1 MLKTLKN
8 KKAEGYIDVAVAVL
22 VIALVLVL
30 IISIWSM
37 VTLKQDMTY
46 MCNELL
52 EVATVTGEIGPEVQA
67 RFAELCTESGFTPT
81 VEFSATYFDYATGK
95 VQLGDV
101 ISVTLTTEMIL
112 PVLIRLR
119 GRPFCARQHININ
132 IRLPTSSHICATS
145 KCRGLRR
152 DTIME

>member
-46 MCNELL
+46 MC
-52 EVATVTGEIGPEVQA
+52 TVTIPPMNMVLTLKLPSM
-67 RFAELCTESGFTPT
+67 R
-81 VEFSATYFDYATGK
+81 DM
-95 VQLGDV
+95 
-101 ISVTLTTEMIL
+101 ISREE
-112 PVLIRLR
+112 R
-119 GRPFCARQHININ
+119 
-132 IRLPTSSHICATS
+132 
-145 KCRGLRR
+145 
-152 DTIME
+152 

>member
-52 EVATVTGEIGPEVQA
+52 EVATVTGRIGPEVEA
-67 RFAELCTESGFTPT
+67 RFAELCAESGFTPT
-81 VEFSATYFDYATGK
+81 VQFSATYFDYATGK

-101 ISVTLTTEMIL
+101 ISVTLTT
-112 PVLIRLR
+112 
-119 GRPFCARQHININ
+119 
-132 IRLPTSSHICATS
+132 
-145 KCRGLRR
+145 
-152 DTIME
+152 

>member
-1 MLKTLKN
+1 MIKALKN

-52 EVATVTGEIGPEVQA
+52 EVATVTGQIGPEVEA
-67 RFAELCTESGFTPT
+67 RFAELCAEAGFTPT
-81 VEFSATYFDYATGK
+81 VEISATYFDYAAGK

-112 PVLIRLR
+112 PGFGGFEL
-119 GRPFCARQHININ
+119 PFDVSVTQ
-132 IRLPTSSHICATS
+132 S
-145 KCRGLRR
+145 GLSRM
-152 DTIME
+152 DWK

>member
-46 MCNELL
+46 MCTIEKLLHFELPHSFFL
-52 EVATVTGEIGPEVQA
+52 LLIVDW
-67 RFAELCTESGFTPT
+67 FT
-81 VEFSATYFDYATGK
+81 D
-95 VQLGDV
+95 
-101 ISVTLTTEMIL
+101 
-112 PVLIRLR
+112 
-119 GRPFCARQHININ
+119 
-132 IRLPTSSHICATS
+132 
-145 KCRGLRR
+145 
-152 DTIME
+152 

>member
-46 MCNELL
+46 MCN
-52 EVATVTGEIGPEVQA
+52 
-67 RFAELCTESGFTPT
+67 
-81 VEFSATYFDYATGK
+81 
-95 VQLGDV
+95 
-101 ISVTLTTEMIL
+101 
-112 PVLIRLR
+112 
-119 GRPFCARQHININ
+119 
-132 IRLPTSSHICATS
+132 
-145 KCRGLRR
+145 
-152 DTIME
+152 